1 MIDIINQLRAIH
13 REVAR
18 RPAEAGEVIS
28 VLVRREY
35 DAAVDDVWDA
45 VTDPVRVKRWFLP
58 LSGDLRVGGAFQLE
72 GNAGGEILDC
82 RPPRRLR
89 VTFGGP
95 DSVVELRLTATGDDR
110 TALELEHTVPVAFAG
125 SGAGALFVGP
135 GWDGAFLALELFL
148 RGEVAEDP
156 AAAANS
162 PEGIEFSR
170 QSVQAWVA
178 AIESSGT
185 ASAEEIA
192 AAAEA
197 SLSHFAPAQE

>member
-1 MIDIINQLRAIH
+1 MIDIIDQLKAIH
-13 REVAR
+13 REVAK
-18 RPAEAGEVIS
+18 RPSEDGEVIS

-35 DAAVDDVWDA
+35 DAAVGDVWDA

-58 LSGDLRVGGAFQLE
+58 LSGDLRVGGKFQLE

-82 RPPRRLR
+82 QPPRRLR

-95 DSVVELRLTATGDDR
+95 ASLVELRLTANGDDR

-135 GWDGAFLALELFL
+135 GWDGGFLALDLYL
-148 RGEVAEDP
+148 RGEVADDP
-156 AAAANS
+156 VAAASS

-170 QSVQAWVA
+170 QSVHAWIA
-178 AIESSGT
+178 AVESSGT
-185 ASAEEIA
+185 ASAAELA
-192 AAAEA
+192 GAAEA

>member
-1 MIDIINQLRAIH
+1 MIDIINQLKAIH

-18 RPAEAGEVIS
+18 RPTEDGEMVS

-35 DAAVDDVWDA
+35 DATVDDVWDA
-45 VTDPVRVKRWFLP
+45 VTDPVRVKRWFMP
-58 LSGDLRVGGAFQLE
+58 LSGDLRVGGTFQLE
-72 GNAGGEILDC
+72 GNAGGEILEC

-95 DSVVELRLTATGDDR
+95 DSLVELRLTPQGEEQ
-110 TALELEHTVPVAFAG
+110 TALELEHTVPIAMAG
-125 SGAGALFVGP
+125 SGAGALWVGP
-135 GWDGAFLALELFL
+135 GWDGGFLGLDLYL

-156 AAAANS
+156 VAAASS
-162 PEGIEFSR
+162 PEAIDFSR
-170 QSVQAWVA
+170 QSVHAWVA

-192 AAAEA
+192 GAAEM
-197 SLSHFAPAQE
+197 SLAQFAPAQE

>member
-1 MIDIINQLRAIH
+1 MIDILNQLKAIH
-13 REVAR
+13 REVAQ
-18 RPAEAGEVIS
+18 RPAGDGEVIS

-35 DAAVDDVWDA
+35 DASIDDVWDA

-72 GNAGGEILDC
+72 GNAGGEILHC
-82 RPPRRLR
+82 QPPHRLR
-89 VTFGGP
+89 ITFGGP
-95 DSVVELRLTATGDDR
+95 DSLVELRLTRQGDEQ
-110 TALELEHTVPVAFAG
+110 TALELEHTVPIAFAG

-135 GWDGAFLALELFL
+135 GWDGAFLALELYL
-148 RGEVAEDP
+148 RGEAPQDP
-156 AAAANS
+156 VAAAGS
-162 PEGIEFSR
+162 PEVIEFSR

-192 AAAEA
+192 GAAEA
-197 SLSHFAPAQE
+197 SLSHFAPAGE